1 MTTHNDK
8 QQKLEGSFFTK
19 IDNDTILGYSTNL
32 GTMYFR
38 DSDEIYFLLGSDD
51 GNKNFE
57 EIQLVVVG
65 CQKTKVQP
73 EKEMDSQTTFFQG
86 QKKQRSQNY
95 QRLRYQNIYPN
106 TDLVFNSIG
115 STFKSEFYLYGNDHE
130 QSISEIKFNYI
141 SKSTIYKSINEN
153 GELIIK
159 DKNMNVL
166 LIESAPV
173 VSQNNQILQSNYFI
187 DLDGNIQIQINPEK
201 LIPNIPLIID
211 PTYSTYLGLD
221 NSSSFAS
228 DLIVLD
234 DQSVVFL
241 GGASLY
247 GFPSDTKIGGCSS
260 KSIIIVKFSSDGKK
274 IIWSTIVGSDYE
286 DIPHSITKDNE
297 RNFLVS
303 GITLDVGTFPTT
315 TDTYFNN
322 CFDTN
327 SVGSFFF
334 RLNGNG
340 EEILQSTIICSIA
353 ESLILVSSHIVDQND
368 NIYISS
374 IFAGQF
380 QNCVSTDHRS
390 LLLLKLSDDFKKLI
404 DYNCTVPVTTVALSR
419 NLQID
424 PHDDLIVVGYSD
436 NTDLEDYFY
445 DRENV
450 YLNKHRKQTN
460 SEQIFNQNKSKNK
473 NSNRNSKSKSK
484 SNSNSNS
491 NRNRNRNIK
500 EKSSCFIAKFD
511 KENFEMKWI
520 KYVGTNEENI
530 CFDFDLDSNG
540 DIYVVGS
547 TPSQTFPVTDD
558 AWIKTTGFA
567 TAGFF
572 LKYLNDGSE
581 MVYSTFIRSYS
592 TKSWNT
598 AESIHISSDSKFVY
612 ICGRSSLEQ
621 LWWVLTQIYSSDQ
634 YWDYCVIFETAKLA
648 SMNTTLSFK
657 FEEQVDFA
665 IAAGWDSDTN
675 VPTIYVVGSSQNIVT
690 TEGAFKPTTKID
702 NAFITH
708 IDGCAVGYY
717 GNNSFDCNE
726 CPLGYISTAVD
737 QTKCSACP
745 KGTYSTYG
753 IWTKVRQCEPCVIG
767 DFNNYTA
774 QINCYKC
781 FPGTYSNKIGTVNCN
796 PCDKGEYSIGF
807 GSTKCK
813 KCLKSTYSSEVGQTG
828 CLNCSKKL
836 ISSNDGSSSCYK
848 CMFFTKPNEK
858 QDKCI
863 IVPKRIYV
871 ILFPVLALIIIFAIV
886 FWRLSIRKK
895 NKQLVIR
902 ITNVDEKQSSG
913 ILSNDISSSLSEDFF
928 DESDSKSNDL
938 NSDEQSSNDSYENN
952 DNQQNYIENSLS
964 IRQKDYLNTNQNES
978 HFMNEEQNDN
988 ENFQKNDIVEQN
1000 NDEQNENGS
1009 YQNDDIVDQKNDTND
1024 VDENN

>member
-1 MTTHNDK
+1 
-8 QQKLEGSFFTK
+8 
-19 IDNDTILGYSTNL
+19 
-32 GTMYFR
+32 MYFR
-38 DSDEIYFLLGSDD
+38 DSDEIYFLLESV
-51 GNKNFE
+51 NEKKKIV
-57 EIQLVVVG
+57 EIQLVMVG
-65 CQKTKVQP
+65 CQKTKVLP
-73 EKEMDSQTTFFQG
+73 EKEMDSQTTFLQG
-86 QKKQRSQNY
+86 QKKQRSQNH

-106 TDLVFNSIG
+106 IDLVFNSIG
-115 STFKSEFYLYGNDHE
+115 STFKSEFHLYGSDHE
-130 QSISEIKFNYI
+130 KSISEIKFNYI

-159 DKNMNVL
+159 DENMNVL

-187 DLDGNIQIQINPEK
+187 DIDDNIQIQINPEK

-211 PTYSTYLGLD
+211 PTYSTYIGLD
-221 NSSSFAS
+221 NSSSFAL

-241 GGASLY
+241 GSASLY
-247 GFPSDTKIGGCSS
+247 GFPYDTKIGDCQST
-260 KSIIIVKFSSDGKK
+260 SIILVKFSSDGKK

-286 DIPHSITKDNE
+286 DIPHSITKDNGE
-297 RNFLVS
+297 NFLVS
-303 GITLDVGTFPTT
+303 GITLDVDTFPTT
-315 TDTYFNN
+315 NDTYFNN

-334 RLNGNG
+334 RINGNG
-340 EEILQSTIICSIA
+340 DEILQSTIICSTE

-374 IFAGQF
+374 IIAGQF

-390 LLLLKLSDDFKKLI
+390 LLLLKLSNDFKNLI

-419 NLQID
+419 NLKID
-424 PHDDLIVVGYSD
+424 PHDDIIVVGYSD

-445 DRENV
+445 NRENV
-450 YLNKHRKQTN
+450 YFNKHKKQTN
-460 SEQIFNQNKSKNK
+460 SEQILDQNNNNNNNNNK
-473 NSNRNSKSKSK
+473 NRNVSG
-484 SNSNSNS
+484 
-491 NRNRNRNIK
+491 
-500 EKSSCFIAKFD
+500 KSSCFIAKFD
-511 KENFEMKWI
+511 KENLEKKWI
-520 KYVGTNEENI
+520 KYVGTNEQNI

-558 AWIKTTGFA
+558 AWIKTTGFT

-592 TKSWNT
+592 PKSWNT

-621 LWWVLTQIYSSDQ
+621 LWWLLTQIYSSDQ
-634 YWDYCVIFETAKLA
+634 YWDYCIIFDTAKLA

-665 IAAGWDSDTN
+665 IAAGWDSDAN
-675 VPTIYVVGSSQNIVT
+675 APTIYVVGSSQNIIT
-690 TEGAFKPTTKID
+690 TDGAYKPTTKID

-717 GNNSFDCNE
+717 GNNSFDCKE
-726 CPLGYISTAVD
+726 CPLGYVSTAVD
-737 QTKCSACP
+737 QKKCSPCP

-753 IWTKVRQCEPCVIG
+753 IFTKVRQCEPCAIG

-813 KCLKSTYSSEVGQTG
+813 KCLKSTYNGKVGQTE

-848 CMFFTKPNEK
+848 CMFFTKTNEN

-863 IVPKRIYV
+863 ISPSRIYV
-871 ILFPVLALIIIFAIV
+871 ILFPVLGLIIIFATV

-902 ITNVDEKQSSG
+902 ITNVDEKQSAG

-938 NSDEQSSNDSYENN
+938 NSDEQYSHDSYENN

-964 IRQKDYLNTNQNES
+964 IRQKDYLNTNQNENQ
-978 HFMNEEQNDN
+978 FIKGEQNEEQNQEQN
-988 ENFQKNDIVEQN
+988 HEQKQEQNDTKNYQKDDIIDQN
-1000 NDEQNENGS
+1000 NDKNE
-1009 YQNDDIVDQKNDTND
+1009 
-1024 VDENN
+1024 VDEHN